1 MQRAKRWLFLI
12 HRWLGIVACLFM
24 LLWFISGVVMMYVGY
39 PKLTQS
45 ERLARLPDLDA
56 ARCCIAVGE
65 AGRALR
71 ADARPSSIVLTSVA
85 GRAQYQFGVG
95 KKVIAVDAIS
105 GATVADVGVK
115 DALAAARVFMPGATP
130 QYLDRVDED
139 TWTHTRGLDLH
150 RPLHRVQMNDPEQT
164 LLYVSSTTGEVVR
177 KATHTERVWNY
188 AGAWLHWLYA
198 FRGGPL
204 DGAWSHIVIYL
215 SLAGVLV
222 AISGSLIGIWRWRF
236 RGRFRSGAKTPYREP
251 VMRWHHLIGL
261 AFAGIT
267 LTWVFSGL
275 MSMNP
280 WGLFKGG
287 GVELNRRAYAGG
299 TLNPAAWPLA
309 SSDALQLLPPSWQ
322 ARELR
327 WHMLDGKPYLI
338 AVNGAG
344 RTRMIDAVERR
355 VDEGIPEAQLMRA
368 AMKLVD
374 APLAGSELLQREDAY
389 YYSREA
395 HTMMGGM
402 RHPLPVLRLRYADAA
417 QTWVHIDPATGVVLG
432 KLDSTQ
438 RVKRW
443 LFAFLH
449 SWDLPVLLSSRPL
462 WDIAM
467 ILLSLGGLALSLTG
481 VVIGGRRLR
490 H

>member
-1 MQRAKRWLFLI
+1 MLRAKRWLFLI
-12 HRWLGIVACLFM
+12 HRWFGIAACLFM
-24 LLWFISGVVMMYVGY
+24 LLWFVSGVVMMYVGY

-45 ERLARLPDLDA
+45 ERLARLPAIDARKCCITVGQA
-56 ARCCIAVGE
+56 ARAFPV
-65 AGRALR
+65 
-71 ADARPSSIVLTSVA
+71 DARPSSIVLTSVA
-85 GRAQYQFGVG
+85 GRPQYQFGVG
-95 KKVIAVDAIS
+95 KKIVAVDAS
-105 GATVADVGVK
+105 NGATVVDIGVT
-115 DALAAARVFMPGATP
+115 DALAAAHVFMPGVTP
-130 QYLDRVDED
+130 TYLDRVDED
-139 TWTHTRGLDLH
+139 TWTHTRGLDVH
-150 RPLHRVQMNDPEQT
+150 RPLHRVQMDDPEHT
-164 LLYVSSTTGEVVR
+164 LLYVSGTTGEVVR

-204 DGAWSHIVIYL
+204 DGVWSHIVICL
-215 SLAGVLV
+215 SLAGVLAAV
-222 AISGSLIGIWRWRF
+222 SGSVIGIWRWRF

-251 VMRWHHLIGL
+251 VMRWHHLTGL

-280 WGLFKGG
+280 WGLFKGDG
-287 GVELNRRAYAGG
+287 GELNRRAYAGAA
-299 TLNPAAWPLA
+299 LDPASWPLG
-309 SSDALQLLPPSWQ
+309 SGDALRLLPSSWG

-327 WHMLDGKPYLI
+327 WQMLDGKPYLI

-344 RTRMIDAVERR
+344 RTRMIDASERR
-355 VDEGIPEAQLMRA
+355 VMDAVPPEQIMHA
-368 AMKLVD
+368 AVKLVD
-374 APLAGSELLQREDAY
+374 APLAGSELLLREDAY

-402 RHPLPVLRLRYADAA
+402 NHSLPVLRLRYADAA
-417 QTWVHIDPATGVVLG
+417 QTWVHIDPASGVLLG

-462 WDIAM
+462 WDIAL

-481 VVIGGRRLR
+481 VVIGVRRLR